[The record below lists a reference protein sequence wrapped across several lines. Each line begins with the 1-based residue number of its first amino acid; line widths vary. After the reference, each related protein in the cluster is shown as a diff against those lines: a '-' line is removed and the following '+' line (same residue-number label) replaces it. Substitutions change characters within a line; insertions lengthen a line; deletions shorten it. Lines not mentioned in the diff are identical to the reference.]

1 VRFAQHLPVVGFVG
15 SQLKPQIPNS
25 LAFGVENMGKG
36 KIIYMPDSPIFR
48 GFWYSGLLVM
58 RNAVFFD

>member
-1 VRFAQHLPVVGFVG
+1 VGFVG